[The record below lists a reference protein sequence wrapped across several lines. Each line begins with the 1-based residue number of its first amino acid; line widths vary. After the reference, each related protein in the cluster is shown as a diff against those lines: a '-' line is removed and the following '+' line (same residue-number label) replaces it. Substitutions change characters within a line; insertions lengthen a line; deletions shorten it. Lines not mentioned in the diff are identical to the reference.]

1 MSFLFKN
8 TKLYIA
14 LALMLMLNVFLY
26 LKLDSTNA
34 KLEKSQSDLN
44 LALSVNNELTR
55 ITQELKIRH
64 EQELKALFHAN
75 TQKNQIKTRVDDVK
89 TIYLKAM
96 KLIPLSFLML
106 CLIGCGSKT
115 QVLTKIQIQKVQILN
130 ELLEFDRA
138 HKPIVQ
144 DEKDILKAYSE
155 LFYHYKQCEI
165 NMDKI
170 KELNVWFYL
179 LISWVSKSYFSV
191 KALVEVKGR

>member
-44 LALSVNNELTR
+44 LALGVNNELTR

-89 TIYLKAM
+89 TIYPKAM
-96 KLIPLSFLML
+96 KLTLLSFLML

-115 QVLTKIQIQKVQILN
+115 QVLTKIQIQKVKIPN
-130 ELLEFDRA
+130 E
-138 HKPIVQ
+138 V
-144 DEKDILKAYSE
+144 
-155 LFYHYKQCEI
+155 
-165 NMDKI
+165 
-170 KELNVWFYL
+170 
-179 LISWVSKSYFSV
+179 
-191 KALVEVKGR
+191 

>member
-55 ITQELKIRH
+55 ITQELKTRH
-64 EQELKALFHAN
+64 EQELKALFYAN

-89 TIYLKAM
+89 TIYPKAM
-96 KLIPLSFLML
+96 KLTLLSFLML
-106 CLIGCGSKT
+106 CLIGCGSKI
-115 QVLTKIQIQKVQILN
+115 QVLTKIQIQKVQISN
-130 ELLEFDRA
+130 E
-138 HKPIVQ
+138 V
-144 DEKDILKAYSE
+144 
-155 LFYHYKQCEI
+155 
-165 NMDKI
+165 
-170 KELNVWFYL
+170 
-179 LISWVSKSYFSV
+179 
-191 KALVEVKGR
+191 

>member
-14 LALMLMLNVFLY
+14 LALMFMLNVFLY

-44 LALSVNNELTR
+44 LALGVNNELTR
-55 ITQELKIRH
+55 ITQELKTRH

-75 TQKNQIKTRVDDVK
+75 TQKIKLKQGLMMLK
-89 TIYLKAM
+89 TIYPKAM

-115 QVLTKIQIQKVQILN
+115 QVLTKIQIQKV
-130 ELLEFDRA
+130 
-138 HKPIVQ
+138 
-144 DEKDILKAYSE
+144 
-155 LFYHYKQCEI
+155 
-165 NMDKI
+165 
-170 KELNVWFYL
+170 
-179 LISWVSKSYFSV
+179 
-191 KALVEVKGR
+191 